1 MATHKVTMELP
12 PRTITKADAVFKVRQ
27 DGDLLGTLTVSR
39 GSLVWFPP
47 GTTYGHKIGW
57 KKFARLMEEQ
67 APRFE
72 TR

>member
-1 MATHKVTMELP
+1 MAHKVTMELP
-12 PRTITKADAVFKVRQ
+12 PRTITKADAVFKVRKN
-27 DGDLLGTLTVSR
+27 DELLGTLTVSR
-39 GSLVWFPP
+39 GSLVWFRP

-57 KKFARLMEEQ
+57 EKFSQLMEEN